1 MAFWKGAMIGAMAGA
16 AYGVWT
22 APRSGKA
29 TRARIEE
36 AVEDSLFRLTGM
48 EVWRPAPEQHLPPE
62 WYATAAN
69 PADWAEGT
77 SA

>member
-1 MAFWKGAMIGAMAGA
+1 MAFWKGAMIGVLAGA

-29 TRARIEE
+29 SRACIEE
-36 AVEDSLFRLTGM
+36 LVEDSLFRLTGM
-48 EVWRPAPEQHLPPE
+48 EVWQPTPNPNLPPE

-69 PADWAEGT
+69 PADWNGEAG
-77 SA
+77 A